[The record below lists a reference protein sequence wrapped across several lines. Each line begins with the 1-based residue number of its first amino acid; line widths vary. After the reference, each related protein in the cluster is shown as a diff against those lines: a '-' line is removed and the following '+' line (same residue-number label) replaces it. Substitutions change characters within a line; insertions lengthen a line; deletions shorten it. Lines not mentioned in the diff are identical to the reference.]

1 MPNQCKCYANGKNVL
16 CSQAQIEHMTTA
28 KSCCLNH
35 SRQKYRGE
43 GRLVHPKY
51 REILQCKS
59 LLSLLF
65 CYKCLYFY
73 RQDSRLSCPKYSSL
87 FVFVSSRMHAEEGL
101 QLDETKTAASET
113 IEIVG
118 CDTHEKKN
126 KETKK
131 RKKNK
136 RAIACAQ
143 GCLRCHVTQRFLHDR
158 QGTNA
163 PSSVPQR
170 PLLAAGYSNKN
181 QFSLSDLSPVCLRHK
196 EASTVEERGTDK
208 GWFSPAT
215 ESESES

>member
-1 MPNQCKCYANGKNVL
+1 MLCKLVKNVL

-28 KSCCLNH
+28 NPAVLIIQDKNIEEKDGLYIRNIEKSYNVSRFCLCCFVINVYIFIAKTRGFRVPSTVVCSFL
-35 SRQKYRGE
+35 SRHACTQRRVCSQTREKLLRV
-43 GRLVHPKY
+43 RLQ
-51 REILQCKS
+51 R
-59 LLSLLF
+59 
-65 CYKCLYFY
+65 
-73 RQDSRLSCPKYSSL
+73 SSG
-87 FVFVSSRMHAEEGL
+87 VTRMKK
-101 QLDETKTAASET
+101 KT
-113 IEIVG
+113 
-118 CDTHEKKN
+118 EKKN
-126 KETKK
+126 KEKKK